1 MDNLC
6 HTLVG
11 AALAQSGLKRR
22 TPLATATLL
31 IAANLPDIDVISLA
45 WGGTAGLG
53 FRRGWTHGVLALSL
67 WPFLLAAAMVLFDRH
82 GARRGARFGPLVL
95 LSAIG
100 VVSHPLLDLLNTYGV
115 RLMMP
120 FSQRWYYGDTLFIV
134 DVWVWLVLA
143 LGVVVSMRTER
154 RKIGDWRAPARAA
167 LGIAVIYTAG
177 MFTLGRLARSQVRF
191 EVGATGIPAL
201 RVLASPVPVSP
212 IVRDVVVDEG
222 DGYVVGRIRV
232 GGHFEGGGHWPKRNP
247 DDEEPDPALSMAAST
262 PAAETFLGWARYPS
276 YVVDRRGGNTIV
288 HFIDLRYA
296 RSPEDVFGTLA
307 VPVSSG
313 QLALAPAT
321 PCLTPATTAPEPSRP
336 MPPPAAVQP
345 RSGGCRRPG

>member
-11 AALAQSGLKRR
+11 TALAQSGLKRR

-31 IAANLPDIDVISLA
+31 VAANLPDVDVISLA
-45 WGGTAGLG
+45 WGSTAGLG

-67 WPFLLAAAMVLFDRH
+67 WPFVLAAAMLAFDRM
-82 GARRGARFGPLVL
+82 GAKRGAKFWPLVL

-100 VVSHPLLDLLNTYGV
+100 VASHPLLDLLNTYGV

-120 FSQRWYYGDTLFIV
+120 FSNRWYFGDTLFIV

-143 LGVVVSMRTER
+143 AGVLVSMRAER
-154 RKIGDWRAPARAA
+154 RNLSNWRAPARAA
-167 LGIAVIYTAG
+167 LGIALIYAGG

-191 EVGATGIPAL
+191 EVGATGVPAL
-201 RVLASPVPVSP
+201 RVLASPVPLSP
-212 IVRDVVVDEG
+212 ILRDVVVDEG

-232 GGHFEGGGHWPKRNP
+232 GGHFEEGGHWPKRNP
-247 DDEEPDPALSMAAST
+247 EDEEADPALSMAAST
-262 PAAETFLGWARYPS
+262 PAAATFLGWARYPT
-276 YVVDRRGGNTIV
+276 YVVDRRGGKTIV

-296 RSPEDVFGTLA
+296 RSPDDVFGTLA

-313 QLALAPAT
+313 QMALAP
-321 PCLTPATTAPEPSRP
+321 
-336 MPPPAAVQP
+336 PP
-345 RSGGCRRPG
+345 

>member
-31 IAANLPDIDVISLA
+31 VAANLPDADVISLA
-45 WGGTAGLG
+45 WGSTAGLG
-53 FRRGWTHGVLALSL
+53 FRRGWTHGVLALAL
-67 WPFLLAAAMVLFDRH
+67 WPFLLAAAMVAFDRM
-82 GARRGARFGPLVL
+82 GAKRGAKFGPLVL

-120 FSQRWYYGDTLFIV
+120 FSNRWYYGDTLFIV

-143 LGVVVSMRTER
+143 VGVLVSMRAER
-154 RKIGDWRAPARAA
+154 GGSSNWRAPARAA
-167 LGIAVIYTAG
+167 LGIALIYAGG

-191 EVGATGIPAL
+191 EVGATGVPAL
-201 RVLASPVPVSP
+201 RVLASPVPLSP

-232 GGHFEGGGHWPKRNP
+232 GGHFEEGGHWPKRNP
-247 DDEEPDPALSMAAST
+247 DDELADPAISMAAST
-262 PAAETFLGWARYPS
+262 PAAVTFLGWARYPT

-288 HFIDLRYA
+288 HFVDLRYA
-296 RSPEDVFGTLA
+296 RSPDDVFGTLA
-307 VPVSSG
+307 VPVSSS
-313 QLALAPAT
+313 QLALAP
-321 PCLTPATTAPEPSRP
+321 
-336 MPPPAAVQP
+336 QP
-345 RSGGCRRPG
+345 